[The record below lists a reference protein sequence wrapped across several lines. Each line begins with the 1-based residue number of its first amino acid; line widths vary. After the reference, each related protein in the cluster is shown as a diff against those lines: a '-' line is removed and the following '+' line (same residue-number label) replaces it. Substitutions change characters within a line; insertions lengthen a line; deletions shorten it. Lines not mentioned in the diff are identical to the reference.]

1 MEQIVATVSQL
12 NGFIKKTFEANPV
25 FSDIWIKGE
34 ISNFKKH
41 YSGHLYLTLKDE
53 GGVLKAVMFKSS
65 TFSLSFTPSDGMK
78 VMARGRVSVYEAS
91 GTYQL
96 YINEMIPDGVG
107 ELYIAYEKLK
117 KKLEAEGLFDEEHK
131 KPIPKFPSAVGVV
144 TASTGAAVRDIINVL
159 TRRFPYSEIIIYPA
173 QVQGAGAAES
183 ICEGIEYF
191 NKTKIC
197 DTLIVGRG
205 GGSIEDLWAFNE
217 EMVAY
222 AIYNS
227 EIPVISA
234 VGHEVDFTIADFVAD
249 LRAPTPSAAAEIAV
263 PSTTELSEKL
273 VDYQYTF
280 KNLLVSNIRNKKQ
293 RFNSVKL
300 LSPKDIIQNNFL
312 RLDGATKEII
322 NGMKQ
327 ILLSDRERFSGLI
340 GKLDALSPLKVMQ
353 RGFAMPVGEDN
364 KVIKSVKD
372 LDKQKN
378 FVLRLAD
385 GNRDC
390 MVKDKKGE

>member
-1 MEQIVATVSQL
+1 MEQIIATVSQL

-78 VMARGRVSVYEAS
+78 VMARGRVSVYEQGGA
-91 GTYQL
+91 YQL

-131 KPIPKFPSAVGVV
+131 KPIPRFPSAVGVV
-144 TASTGAAVRDIINVL
+144 TASTGAAVRDIINVM
-159 TRRFPYSEIIIYPA
+159 TRRFPSCEIIIYPA
-173 QVQGAGAAES
+173 QVQGAGASKS

-217 EMVAY
+217 EEVAY

-249 LRAPTPSAAAEIAV
+249 LRAPTPSAAAEMAV
-263 PSTTELSEKL
+263 PSQTELIKNL
-273 VDYQYTF
+273 VDYDYTL
-280 KNLLVSNIRNKKQ
+280 KTLLLSNIKNKKL
-293 RFNSVKL
+293 RLNSVKL
-300 LSPKDIIQNNFL
+300 LSPQDIIENNFL
-312 RLDGATKEII
+312 RLDGMTKDVI
-322 NGMKQ
+322 NKMKQ
-327 ILLSDRERFSGLI
+327 ILIENKEQFAGLV

-353 RGFAMPVGEDN
+353 RGFAMPVGEDD
-364 KVIKSVKD
+364 KVIKSVKE
-372 LDKQKN
+372 LDKKKN

-385 GNRDC
+385 GKREC

>member
-1 MEQIVATVSQL
+1 MEQIIATVSQL

-65 TFSLSFTPSDGMK
+65 TFSLSFSPSDGMK
-78 VMARGRVSVYEAS
+78 VMARGRVSVYEQGGA
-91 GTYQL
+91 YQL

-117 KKLEAEGLFDEEHK
+117 KKLEAEGLFDEAHK

-144 TASTGAAVRDIINVL
+144 TASTGAAVRDIINVM
-159 TRRFPYSEIIIYPA
+159 TRRFPSCEIIIYPA
-173 QVQGAGAAES
+173 QVQGAGASKS

-217 EMVAY
+217 EEIAY

-249 LRAPTPSAAAEIAV
+249 LRSPTPSAAAEMAV
-263 PSTTELSEKL
+263 PSQTELIKNL
-273 VDYQYTF
+273 VDYDYTL
-280 KNLLVSNIRNKKQ
+280 KTLLLSNIKNKKI
-293 RFNSVKL
+293 RLNSVKL
-300 LSPKDIIQNNFL
+300 MSPQDIIENNFL
-312 RLDGATKEII
+312 RLDGMTKDVI
-322 NGMKQ
+322 NKMKQ
-327 ILLSDRERFSGLI
+327 ILIENKEQFAGLV

-353 RGFAMPVGEDN
+353 RGFAMPVGEDD
-364 KVIKSVKD
+364 KVIKSVKE
-372 LDKQKN
+372 LDKKKN
-378 FVLRLAD
+378 FVLKLAD
-385 GNRDC
+385 GKREC
-390 MVKDKKGE
+390 MLKDKKGE

>member
-1 MEQIVATVSQL
+1 MEQIIATVSQL

-65 TFSLSFTPSDGMK
+65 TSSLSFTPSDGMK
-78 VMARGRVSVYEAS
+78 VMARGRVSVYEQGGA
-91 GTYQL
+91 YQL

-117 KKLEAEGLFDEEHK
+117 KKLEAEGLFDESHK

-144 TASTGAAVRDIINVL
+144 TASTGAAVRDIINVI
-159 TRRFPYSEIIIYPA
+159 TRRFPNCEIIIYPA

-183 ICEGIEYF
+183 ICGGIEYF
-191 NKTKIC
+191 NNTKSC

-217 EMVAY
+217 EEVAY

-227 EIPVISA
+227 KIPVISA
-234 VGHEVDFTIADFVAD
+234 VGHEIDFTIADFVAD
-249 LRAPTPSAAAEIAV
+249 LRAPTPSAAAEMAV
-263 PSTTELSEKL
+263 PSQTEL
-273 VDYQYTF
+273 V
-280 KNLLVSNIRNKKQ
+280 KNLIDYDYTLKTLLLSCIKNKKI
-293 RFNSVKL
+293 RLNSVKL
-300 LSPKDIIQNNFL
+300 ISPQDIIENNFL
-312 RLDGATKEII
+312 RLDGMTKDVI
-322 NGMKQ
+322 NKMKQ
-327 ILLSDRERFSGLI
+327 ILIENKEQFLGLV

-353 RGFAMPVGEDN
+353 RGFAMPVDEDD
-364 KVIKSVKD
+364 KVIKSVKE
-372 LDKQKN
+372 LDKKKN
-378 FVLRLAD
+378 FVLKFAD
-385 GNRDC
+385 GKREC
-390 MVKDKKGE
+390 MLKDKKGE